1 MAADRVPV
9 RQVLAHKKRRK
20 ENLMVIAASGL
31 HKAKGGHYDIKSE
44 SCIISHPG

>member
-20 ENLMVIAASGL
+20 DNLTVIAASGL
-31 HKAKGGHYDIKSE
+31 HKAKGGHYDGILGGCTRQE
-44 SCIISHPG
+44 G